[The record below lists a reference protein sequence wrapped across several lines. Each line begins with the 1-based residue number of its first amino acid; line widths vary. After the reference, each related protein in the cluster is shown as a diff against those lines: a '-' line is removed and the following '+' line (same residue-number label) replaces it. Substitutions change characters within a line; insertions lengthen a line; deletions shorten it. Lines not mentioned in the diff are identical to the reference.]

1 MWNAPIAH
9 GFPGEISN
17 WLRPK
22 LLFWSFLHGSSET
35 LPNCFP
41 LRAWA
46 RSELSCT
53 LIFFSFKQEESGAF
67 MLERAV
73 RRKTVQR
80 ISIPWIHTRDSS
92 QYIFRRIGIVIIT
105 VWRSWAAILLARH
118 HILARNSN
126 FRKVSC
132 ETAIN
137 LWHSATWWTCS
148 SDVWLE
154 HSAASAATTAVP
166 QTLGRGS
173 KGCSVAPGWP
183 TGWEVG
189 KQLLWPHEW
198 HEWYDECMVCHFF
211 RWYHGR
217 PGSGKYHE
225 ASWSIMK

>member
-1 MWNAPIAH
+1 
-9 GFPGEISN
+9 
-17 WLRPK
+17 
-22 LLFWSFLHGSSET
+22 
-35 LPNCFP
+35 
-41 LRAWA
+41 
-46 RSELSCT
+46 
-53 LIFFSFKQEESGAF
+53 

-225 ASWSIMK
+225 ASWSIMKHHEVETGLKSRVVISQLRQAGTTPPMPHQDRREITDRFWPFLTTLGMFGNCQIFWPLFKT